1 MGTRARVNVYEGD
14 KILVSIYRQFDGYP
28 TGLGQ
33 ELANFSKEF
42 QIVNGIPLGKEQ
54 ETKIANG
61 MGCFAAQLIACLKGA
76 VGNVYI
82 RPTSKESHGEEF
94 EYDLHDNNGQIFMV
108 VLNGCGTMFGNPG
121 DEADAM
127 NLLWAGLASEY
138 DGAKV
143 DEEEEENID
152 G

>member
-14 KILVSIYRQFDGYP
+14 KILVSIYRQYDGYP

-33 ELANFSKEF
+33 ELADFSKGF
-42 QIVNGIPLGKEQ
+42 QIVNGIPATGCDGCGKV
-54 ETKIANG
+54 ANG
-61 MGCFAAQLIACLKGA
+61 MGCFAAQLVAHLKND

-82 RPTSKESHGEEF
+82 RPISKESHGEEF
-94 EYDLHDNNGQIFMV
+94 EYDLHDNDCRIFMV
-108 VLNGCGTMFGNPG
+108 VLDGCITAFGNPG

-127 NLLWAGLASEY
+127 KLLWSGLASEY
-138 DGAKV
+138 DGDKV
-143 DEEEEENID
+143 EQEEVTED